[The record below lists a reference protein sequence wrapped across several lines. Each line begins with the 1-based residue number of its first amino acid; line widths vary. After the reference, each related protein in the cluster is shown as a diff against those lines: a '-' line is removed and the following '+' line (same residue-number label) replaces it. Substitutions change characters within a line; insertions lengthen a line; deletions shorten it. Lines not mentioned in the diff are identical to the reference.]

1 MSCNKLNGKSFG
13 EEQYMDNR
21 ITLLYAWNSHNIVIN
36 YIPTQNKKIFLK
48 KCIQWNLPLQ

>member
-1 MSCNKLNGKSFG
+1 MSYNKLNGKSFG

-48 KCIQWNLPLQ
+48 NCIQWNLPLQ